1 MPSIIEGFT
10 NVTSSNLS
18 KEKKSELY
26 NLMFYLLLLK
36 LLLIYIV
43 TYFIW
48 PKIVPSLFPGV
59 NPNPT
64 FIQLLGFSIMIG
76 LLL

>member
-1 MPSIIEGFT
+1 MPAIIESFA

-26 NLMFYLLLLK
+26 NLMFYLLLMK
-36 LLLIYIV
+36 LLLIYVV

-48 PKIVPSLFPGV
+48 PKIIPSLFPNV
-59 NPNPT
+59 NANPT